1 LWKEDGV
8 EVILDVGSILSWT
21 IVSAGWAVEEVL
33 EPLGSSDRTDVD
45 RNDAEEVGI
54 ETPGGRF
61 EEGSYIE
68 DAPEP
73 GKISL
78 KLG

>member
-1 LWKEDGV
+1 M
-8 EVILDVGSILSWT
+8 
-21 IVSAGWAVEEVL
+21 EEVL
-33 EPLGSSDRTDVD
+33 DPLGSSDRTDVD

-54 ETPGGRF
+54 ETPLCSEGRF
-61 EEGSYIE
+61 EEGSDTE
-68 DAPEP
+68 VAPKS

>member
-1 LWKEDGV
+1 V

-21 IVSAGWAVEEVL
+21 ILSAGWAVEEVL
-33 EPLGSSDRTDVD
+33 DPLGSSDRTDVD
-45 RNDAEEVGI
+45 RNDAEEFGI
-54 ETPGGRF
+54 ETPLCSGGRF
-61 EEGSYIE
+61 EEGSDIE
-68 DAPEP
+68 DAPKP